1 MNDKTVIEGLSVS
14 QILSDELG
22 SLRAAIINNIRATG
36 EWASGKTAASMQV
49 FVTDTS
55 GELVGRRA
63 FGTLETGRKPGRV
76 PRNMADI
83 IYEWM
88 KAKGI
93 HGEPMPYVR
102 KGPHKYGSAQERGD
116 RTMAANIAYAIRE
129 RGTVLHQRYQKGER
143 VDVYSTAI
151 PATIARVNTRL
162 TGIFH
167 AAITEQIKLNLKEA

>member
-1 MNDKTVIEGLSVS
+1 MNDKTVIEGLSVA

-63 FGTLETGRKPGRV
+63 FGTLETGRKAGRV
-76 PRNMADI
+76 PRNMREI

-116 RTMAANIAYAIRE
+116 MTMASAIAHTIRMM
-129 RGTVLHQRYQKGER
+129 GTVLYRKGGR
-143 VDVYSTAI
+143 NDIYSQAI
-151 PATIARVNTRL
+151 PETVARIQQRL
-162 TGIFH
+162 TVILQ
-167 AAITEQIKLNLKEA
+167 ATVTQQIKLNLKEA